1 MKGSVGPSEPGPG
14 RLGLQTWGPCCYVFG
29 DGRVGGGD
37 GHDGQEDAAS
47 DIFWWCCR
55 CRCQGKIM
63 KPRLD
68 HEIDIDWAGNFR
80 LMVRSQLKSNR
91 STGTL
96 PIEARRKAHE
106 KLRMLVPTE
115 LFGSV
120 MGHRG
125 ETLRNIIQSSRAQ
138 VGKTDSLKTS
148 GGVFVV
154 CCFSMF
160 FFWQFLFGDAKR
172 SWKINFSDDK
182 SSMY

>member
-1 MKGSVGPSEPGPG
+1 
-14 RLGLQTWGPCCYVFG
+14 
-29 DGRVGGGD
+29 
-37 GHDGQEDAAS
+37 
-47 DIFWWCCR
+47 
-55 CRCQGKIM
+55 
-63 KPRLD
+63 
-68 HEIDIDWAGNFR
+68 
-80 LMVRSQLKSNR
+80 MVRSQLKSNR

-148 GGVFVV
+148 GGVFV
-154 CCFSMF
+154 CCFSSDNFCLGM
-160 FFWQFLFGDAKR
+160 QKDHER
-172 SWKINFSDDK
+172 SISVMTRVQCIKMQRCKFMQVVENV
-182 SSMY
+182 